1 MPLSGTASD
10 GPASPAAD
18 ARMTALRFLRAA
30 REQAEIAEQ
39 LRALDPHAGLEPVA
53 AVAAAAGYEV
63 TIDGLRRAYADDWA
77 LRQVGYT
84 LAAQRAAATADN
96 APSAVA
102 VVNTAS
108 SST

>member
-1 MPLSGTASD
+1 MPFSGTASE
-10 GPASPAAD
+10 GTAAPAAD
-18 ARMTALRFLRAA
+18 GRMTALRFVRAA

-39 LRALDPHAGLEPVA
+39 LRGLDPNDGLEPVA

-77 LRQVGYT
+77 LRQVRYAV
-84 LAAQRAAATADN
+84 AAQRPAATADN
-96 APSAVA
+96 AASAVA